1 LTNKKTKIEILQ
13 ERIENLV
20 KSKEHLLYSYNS
32 CKKLK
37 DENAELSGEYFVQY
51 EALTARYGRTIDI
64 LVNSVMRGIDIVE
77 YVEAGTI
84 IDVINRAEKRNFVE
98 TADELRTMKDL
109 RNEIVHTY
117 DSEEYEETFDDVL
130 ELTPAVFSI
139 IDKVILYCEKYTK
152 KN

>member
-20 KSKEHLLYSYNS
+20 KSKEYLLYSYNS

-37 DENAELSGEYFVQY
+37 DENAELSDEYFVQY

-77 YVEAGTI
+77 YVEIGTI

-98 TADELRTMKDL
+98 TADELRAMKDL

-117 DSEEYEETFDDVL
+117 DSEEYEETFNDVL

-139 IDKVILYCEKYTK
+139 IDKVISYCEKYTK
-152 KN
+152 K